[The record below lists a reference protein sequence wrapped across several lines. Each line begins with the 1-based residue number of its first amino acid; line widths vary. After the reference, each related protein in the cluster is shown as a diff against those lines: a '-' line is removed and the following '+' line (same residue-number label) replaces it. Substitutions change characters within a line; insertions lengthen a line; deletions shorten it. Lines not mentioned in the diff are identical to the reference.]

1 MAIVKRRSLLEKPST
16 AIGIS
21 VLMLKLITLLF
32 TSSMTVM
39 AGATISPALPQIQQF
54 FQNEPNSEFWVKLL
68 LTLPALFTAIGAPFA
83 GMIIDR
89 FGRKP
94 LLIGAVTLYGLA
106 GGSGCVLSS
115 LTGLL
120 IGRAFLGLAVGAIM
134 TTSIA
139 LIADYYQGPKRN
151 QIMGTQAAFMGYGG
165 VVFLTLG
172 GFLADIGWRIPF
184 LIYLSAFAILPLV
197 IFCLTEP
204 NVESDR
210 NSILAEDVEAKL
222 PVGTIA
228 LIYTL
233 TFLTM
238 VAFYM
243 IPVQLPFYLKS
254 LGQVSN
260 AQTGIAIAASTLAS
274 AIVSMRY
281 GSIKTHLSFP
291 GVLICLYLLMGLGYV
306 TISLAKSYPVVVMG
320 LIFAGS
326 GLGLLLPNMNVWL
339 NAKTPIASRGRVLGG
354 LTTCMFLGQFCS
366 PIVSQPI
373 AQQLGLGVTYGVTGF
388 ALWTLAILLVG
399 ASVKRRFSTAA

>member
-1 MAIVKRRSLLEKPST
+1 
-16 AIGIS
+16 
-21 VLMLKLITLLF
+21 
-32 TSSMTVM
+32 
-39 AGATISPALPQIQQF
+39 
-54 FQNEPNSEFWVKLL
+54 
-68 LTLPALFTAIGAPFA
+68 
-83 GMIIDR
+83 
-89 FGRKP
+89 
-94 LLIGAVTLYGLA
+94 
-106 GGSGCVLSS
+106 
-115 LTGLL
+115 
-120 IGRAFLGLAVGAIM
+120 
-134 TTSIA
+134 
-139 LIADYYQGPKRN
+139 
-151 QIMGTQAAFMGYGG
+151 QAAFMGYGG

-204 NVESDR
+204 DVESDR

-222 PVGTIA
+222 PIGTIA
-228 LIYTL
+228 LIYAL

-281 GSIKTHLSFP
+281 GSIKTHLSFR
-291 GVLICLYLLMGLGYV
+291 GVLICLFLLMGLGYV
-306 TISLAKSYPVVVMG
+306 TISLAKSYPVVVLG
-320 LIFAGS
+320 LIVAGS

-399 ASVKRRFSTAA
+399 ASVKRRFSQAA

>member
-1 MAIVKRRSLLEKPST
+1 
-16 AIGIS
+16 
-21 VLMLKLITLLF
+21 MLKLITLLF

-399 ASVKRRFSTAA
+399 ASVKRRFSKAA

>member
-1 MAIVKRRSLLEKPST
+1 
-16 AIGIS
+16 
-21 VLMLKLITLLF
+21 MLKLITLLF

-54 FQNEPNSEFWVKLL
+54 FQNEPNSEFWVKLM
-68 LTLPALFTAIGAPFA
+68 LTLPGLFTAIGAPFA
-83 GMIIDR
+83 GIIIDR

-94 LLIGAVTLYGLA
+94 LLTGAIILYGLA
-106 GGSGCVLSS
+106 GGSGCILSS

-151 QIMGTQAAFMGYGG
+151 QVMGIQAAFMGYGG

-172 GFLADIGWRIPF
+172 GFLADISWRVPF
-184 LIYLSAFAILPLV
+184 SIYLSAFAFLPLV

-204 NVESDR
+204 QVEAQQ
-210 NSILAEDVEAKL
+210 NSVLLEEANAKL

-228 LIYTL
+228 LIYAL

-238 VAFYM
+238 VVFYM

-260 AQTGIAIAASTLAS
+260 TQTGLAIAASTLAS

-281 GSIKTHLSFP
+281 GKIKTHLSFT
-291 GVLICLYLLMGLGYV
+291 GVLICLYVLLGLGYV
-306 TISLAKSYPVVVMG
+306 TISWAASYPFVLLG
-320 LIFAGS
+320 LVIAGS

-373 AQQLGLGVTYGVTGF
+373 AQKIGLGVTYGVAGV
-388 ALWTLAILLVG
+388 AMWVLAIVLVG
-399 ASVKRRFSTAA
+399 ASVKRRLSTAA

>member
-1 MAIVKRRSLLEKPST
+1 MKRRSLLEKPST

-204 NVESDR
+204 DVESDR

-222 PVGTIA
+222 PIGTIA

>member
-1 MAIVKRRSLLEKPST
+1 
-16 AIGIS
+16 
-21 VLMLKLITLLF
+21 MLKLITLLL

-54 FQNEPNSEFWVKLL
+54 FQNEPNSEFWVKLM
-68 LTLPALFTAIGAPFA
+68 LTLPALFTAISAPFA
-83 GMIIDR
+83 GIIIDR

-94 LLIGAVTLYGLA
+94 LLTGAVILYGLA

-120 IGRAFLGLAVGAIM
+120 IGRAFLGIAVGAIM

-151 QIMGTQAAFMGYGG
+151 QVMGIQAAFMGYGG
-165 VVFLTLG
+165 VIFLTLG
-172 GFLADIGWRIPF
+172 GFLADINWRVPF
-184 LIYLSAFAILPLV
+184 LIYLSAFAVLPLV
-197 IFCLTEP
+197 IFCLTEA
-204 NVESDR
+204 NVESAQAER
-210 NSILAEDVEAKL
+210 LAEDADAKL

-228 LIYTL
+228 LIYAL

-238 VAFYM
+238 VVFYM

-274 AIVSMRY
+274 AIISMRY
-281 GSIKTHLSFP
+281 GSIKTHLSFQ

-306 TISLAKSYPVVVMG
+306 TISLAGNYALVVLG
-320 LIFAGS
+320 LIIAGL

-339 NAKTPIASRGRVLGG
+339 NAKTPISSRGRVLGG

-373 AQQLGLGVTYGVTGF
+373 AQRIGLGVTYRVAGVVM
-388 ALWTLAILLVG
+388 WTLAVLLVG
-399 ASVKRRFSTAA
+399 ASVKSRFSKAA

>member
-1 MAIVKRRSLLEKPST
+1 
-16 AIGIS
+16 
-21 VLMLKLITLLF
+21 MLKLITLLF

-106 GGSGCVLSS
+106 GGSGCVLNS

>member
-1 MAIVKRRSLLEKPST
+1 
-16 AIGIS
+16 
-21 VLMLKLITLLF
+21 MLKLITLLL

-54 FQNEPNSEFWVKLL
+54 FQNEPNSEFWVKLM
-68 LTLPALFTAIGAPFA
+68 LTLPGLFTAIGAPFA
-83 GMIIDR
+83 GIIIDR

-94 LLIGAVTLYGLA
+94 LLTGAIILYGLA
-106 GGSGCVLSS
+106 GGSGCILSS

-151 QIMGTQAAFMGYGG
+151 QVMGIQAAFMGYGG

-172 GFLADIGWRIPF
+172 GFLADISWRVPF
-184 LIYLSAFAILPLV
+184 SIYLSAFAIFPLV

-204 NVESDR
+204 QVEAQQ
-210 NSILAEDVEAKL
+210 NSVLLEEANAKL

-228 LIYTL
+228 LIYAL

-238 VAFYM
+238 VVFYM

-260 AQTGIAIAASTLAS
+260 TQTGLAIAASTLAS

-281 GSIKTHLSFP
+281 GKIKTHLSFT
-291 GVLICLYLLMGLGYV
+291 GVLICLYLLLGLGYV
-306 TISLAKSYPVVVMG
+306 TISWAASYPFVLLG
-320 LIFAGS
+320 LVIAGS

-373 AQQLGLGVTYGVTGF
+373 AQKIGLGVTYGVAGV
-388 ALWTLAILLVG
+388 AMWVLAIVLVG
-399 ASVKRRFSTAA
+399 ASVKRRLSTAA

>member
-1 MAIVKRRSLLEKPST
+1 
-16 AIGIS
+16 
-21 VLMLKLITLLF
+21 MLKLITLLF

-54 FQNEPNSEFWVKLL
+54 FQNEPNSEFWVKLM
-68 LTLPALFTAIGAPFA
+68 LTLPGLFTAIGAPFA
-83 GMIIDR
+83 GIIIDR

-94 LLIGAVTLYGLA
+94 LLTGAIILYGLA
-106 GGSGCVLSS
+106 GGSGCILSS

-151 QIMGTQAAFMGYGG
+151 QVMGIQAAFMGYGG

-172 GFLADIGWRIPF
+172 GFLADISWRVPF
-184 LIYLSAFAILPLV
+184 SIYLSAFAFLPLV

-204 NVESDR
+204 QVEAQQ
-210 NSILAEDVEAKL
+210 NSVLLEEANAKL

-228 LIYTL
+228 LIYAL

-238 VAFYM
+238 VVFYM

-254 LGQVSN
+254 FGQVSN
-260 AQTGIAIAASTLAS
+260 TQTGLAIAASTLAS

-281 GSIKTHLSFP
+281 GKIKTHLSFT
-291 GVLICLYLLMGLGYV
+291 GVLICLYVLLGLGYV
-306 TISLAKSYPVVVMG
+306 TISWAASYPFVLLG
-320 LIFAGS
+320 LVIAGS

-373 AQQLGLGVTYGVTGF
+373 AQQIGLGVTYGVAGV
-388 ALWTLAILLVG
+388 AMWVLAIVLVG
-399 ASVKRRFSTAA
+399 ASVKRRLSTAA

>member
-1 MAIVKRRSLLEKPST
+1 
-16 AIGIS
+16 
-21 VLMLKLITLLF
+21 MLKLITLLF

-54 FQNEPNSEFWVKLL
+54 FQNEPNSEFWVKLM
-68 LTLPALFTAIGAPFA
+68 LTLPGLFTAIGAPFA
-83 GMIIDR
+83 GIIIDR

-94 LLIGAVTLYGLA
+94 LLTGAIILYGLA
-106 GGSGCVLSS
+106 GGSGCILSS

-151 QIMGTQAAFMGYGG
+151 QVMGIQAAFMGYGG

-172 GFLADIGWRIPF
+172 GFLADISWRVPF
-184 LIYLSAFAILPLV
+184 SIYLSAFAFLPLV

-204 NVESDR
+204 QVEAQQ
-210 NSILAEDVEAKL
+210 NSVLLEEANAKL

-228 LIYTL
+228 LIYAL

-238 VAFYM
+238 VVFYM

-254 LGQVSN
+254 FGQVSN
-260 AQTGIAIAASTLAS
+260 TQTGLAIAASTLAS

-281 GSIKTHLSFP
+281 GKIKTHLSFT
-291 GVLICLYLLMGLGYV
+291 GVLICLYVLLGLGYV
-306 TISLAKSYPVVVMG
+306 TISWAASYPFVLLG
-320 LIFAGS
+320 LVIAGS

-339 NAKTPIASRGRVLGG
+339 NAQTPIASRGRVLGG

-373 AQQLGLGVTYGVTGF
+373 AQKIGLGVTYGVAGV
-388 ALWTLAILLVG
+388 AMWVLAIVLVG
-399 ASVKRRFSTAA
+399 ASVKRRLSTAA

>member
-1 MAIVKRRSLLEKPST
+1 
-16 AIGIS
+16 
-21 VLMLKLITLLF
+21 MLKLITLLL

-54 FQNEPNSEFWVKLL
+54 FQNEPNSEFWVKLM
-68 LTLPALFTAIGAPFA
+68 LTLPGLFTAIGAPFA
-83 GMIIDR
+83 GIIIDR

-94 LLIGAVTLYGLA
+94 LLTGAIILYGLA
-106 GGSGCVLSS
+106 GGSGCILSS

-151 QIMGTQAAFMGYGG
+151 QVMGIQAAFMGYGG

-172 GFLADIGWRIPF
+172 GFLADISWRVPF
-184 LIYLSAFAILPLV
+184 SIYLSAFAILPLV

-204 NVESDR
+204 QVEAQQ
-210 NSILAEDVEAKL
+210 NSVLLEEANAKL

-228 LIYTL
+228 LIYAL

-238 VAFYM
+238 VVFYM

-254 LGQVSN
+254 LGQMSN
-260 AQTGIAIAASTLAS
+260 AQTGLAIAASTLAS

-281 GSIKTHLSFP
+281 GKIKTHLSFT
-291 GVLICLYLLMGLGYV
+291 GVLICLYLLLGLGYV
-306 TISLAKSYPVVVMG
+306 TISWAASYPFVLLG
-320 LIFAGS
+320 LVIAGS

-339 NAKTPIASRGRVLGG
+339 NAKTPITSRGRVLGG

-373 AQQLGLGVTYGVTGF
+373 AQKIGLGVTYGVAGV
-388 ALWTLAILLVG
+388 AMWVLAILLVG
-399 ASVKRRFSTAA
+399 ASVKRRLSTAA

>member
-1 MAIVKRRSLLEKPST
+1 
-16 AIGIS
+16 
-21 VLMLKLITLLF
+21 MLKLITLLL

-54 FQNEPNSEFWVKLL
+54 FQNEPNSEFWVKLM
-68 LTLPALFTAIGAPFA
+68 LTLPALFTAISAPFA
-83 GMIIDR
+83 GIIIDR

-94 LLIGAVTLYGLA
+94 LLTGAVILYGLA

-120 IGRAFLGLAVGAIM
+120 IGRAFLGIAVGAIM

-151 QIMGTQAAFMGYGG
+151 QVMGIQAAFMGYGG
-165 VVFLTLG
+165 VIFLTLG
-172 GFLADIGWRIPF
+172 GFLADINWRVPF
-184 LIYLSAFAILPLV
+184 LIYLSAFAVLPLV
-197 IFCLTEP
+197 IFCLTEA
-204 NVESDR
+204 NVESAQAER
-210 NSILAEDVEAKL
+210 LAEDADAKL

-228 LIYTL
+228 LIYGL

-238 VAFYM
+238 VVFYM

-274 AIVSMRY
+274 AIISMRY
-281 GSIKTHLSFP
+281 GSIKTHLSFQ

-306 TISLAKSYPVVVMG
+306 TISLAGNYALVVLG
-320 LIFAGS
+320 LIIAGL

-339 NAKTPIASRGRVLGG
+339 NAKTPISSRGRVLGG

-373 AQQLGLGVTYGVTGF
+373 AQQIGLGVTYRVAGVVM
-388 ALWTLAILLVG
+388 WTLAVLLVG
-399 ASVKRRFSTAA
+399 ASVKSRFSKAA

>member
-1 MAIVKRRSLLEKPST
+1 
-16 AIGIS
+16 
-21 VLMLKLITLLF
+21 MLKLITLLF

-54 FQNEPNSEFWVKLL
+54 FQNEPNSEFWVKLM
-68 LTLPALFTAIGAPFA
+68 LTLPGLFTAIGAPFA
-83 GMIIDR
+83 GIIIDR

-94 LLIGAVTLYGLA
+94 LLTGAIILYGLA
-106 GGSGCVLSS
+106 GGSGCILSS

-151 QIMGTQAAFMGYGG
+151 QVMGIQAAFMGYGG

-172 GFLADIGWRIPF
+172 GFLADISWRVPF
-184 LIYLSAFAILPLV
+184 SIYLSAFAFLPLV

-204 NVESDR
+204 QVEAQQ
-210 NSILAEDVEAKL
+210 NSVLLEEANAKL

-228 LIYTL
+228 LIYAL

-238 VAFYM
+238 VVFYM

-254 LGQVSN
+254 FGQVSN
-260 AQTGIAIAASTLAS
+260 TQTGLAIAASTLAS

-281 GSIKTHLSFP
+281 GKIKTHLSFT
-291 GVLICLYLLMGLGYV
+291 GVLICLYVLLGLGYV
-306 TISLAKSYPVVVMG
+306 TISWAASYPFVLLG
-320 LIFAGS
+320 LVIAGS

-373 AQQLGLGVTYGVTGF
+373 AQKIGLGVTYGVAGV
-388 ALWTLAILLVG
+388 AMWVLAIVLVG
-399 ASVKRRFSTAA
+399 ASVKRRLSTAA

>member
-1 MAIVKRRSLLEKPST
+1 
-16 AIGIS
+16 
-21 VLMLKLITLLF
+21 MLKLITLLF

-204 NVESDR
+204 DVESDR

>member
-1 MAIVKRRSLLEKPST
+1 
-16 AIGIS
+16 
-21 VLMLKLITLLF
+21 MLKLITLLL

-54 FQNEPNSEFWVKLL
+54 FQAQPNSEFWVKLM

-94 LLIGAVTLYGLA
+94 LLIGAVTLYGIA
-106 GGSGCVLSS
+106 GGSGLILSS

-134 TTSIA
+134 TTAIA

-151 QIMGTQAAFMGYGG
+151 QIMGIQAAFMGYGG

-172 GFLADIGWRIPF
+172 GFLADIGWRVPF
-184 LIYLSAFAILPLV
+184 SIYLSAFVVLPLI

-204 NVESDR
+204 KIELDHNASLDQDSDTR
-210 NSILAEDVEAKL
+210 L
-222 PVGTIA
+222 PIGIISF
-228 LIYTL
+228 IYFL

-238 VAFYM
+238 VVFYM

-254 LGQVSN
+254 LGQASGTQ
-260 AQTGIAIAASTLAS
+260 AGLAIAASTLAS

-281 GSIKTHLSFP
+281 GSIKKHLSFQ
-291 GVLICLYLLMGLGYV
+291 GVLICLYLLIGLGYI
-306 TISLAKSYPVVVMG
+306 TISLARNYPLVILG
-320 LIFAGS
+320 LIIAGL

-339 NAKTPIASRGRVLGG
+339 NAKTPPAARGRVLGG
-354 LTTCMFLGQFCS
+354 LTTSMFLGQFCS

-373 AQQLGLGVTYGVTGF
+373 AQQIGLGVTYRVAGVVIL
-388 ALWTLAILLVG
+388 ALAILLIG
-399 ASVKRRFSTAA
+399 ASVKRRFSTVA

>member
-1 MAIVKRRSLLEKPST
+1 
-16 AIGIS
+16 
-21 VLMLKLITLLF
+21 MLKLITLLF

-222 PVGTIA
+222 PIGTIA

-291 GVLICLYLLMGLGYV
+291 GVLICLFLLMGLGYV
-306 TISLAKSYPVVVMG
+306 TISLAKSYPVVVLG

>member
-1 MAIVKRRSLLEKPST
+1 
-16 AIGIS
+16 
-21 VLMLKLITLLF
+21 MLKLITLLF

>member
-1 MAIVKRRSLLEKPST
+1 
-16 AIGIS
+16 
-21 VLMLKLITLLF
+21 MLKLITLLL

-54 FQNEPNSEFWVKLL
+54 FQNEPNSEFWVKLM
-68 LTLPALFTAIGAPFA
+68 LTLPALFTAISAPFA
-83 GMIIDR
+83 GIIIDR

-94 LLIGAVTLYGLA
+94 LLTGAVILYGLA

-120 IGRAFLGLAVGAIM
+120 IGRAFLGIAVGAIM

-151 QIMGTQAAFMGYGG
+151 QVMGIQAAFMGYGG
-165 VVFLTLG
+165 VIFLTLG
-172 GFLADIGWRIPF
+172 GFLADINWRVPF
-184 LIYLSAFAILPLV
+184 LIYLSAFAVLPLV
-197 IFCLTEP
+197 IFCLTEA
-204 NVESDR
+204 NVESAQAER
-210 NSILAEDVEAKL
+210 LAEDADAKL

-228 LIYTL
+228 LIYAL

-238 VAFYM
+238 VVFYM

-274 AIVSMRY
+274 AIISMRY
-281 GSIKTHLSFP
+281 GSIKTHLSFQ

-306 TISLAKSYPVVVMG
+306 TISLAGNYALVVLG
-320 LIFAGS
+320 LIIAGL

-339 NAKTPIASRGRVLGG
+339 NAKTPISSRGRVLGG

-373 AQQLGLGVTYGVTGF
+373 AQQIGLGVTYRVAGVVM
-388 ALWTLAILLVG
+388 WTLAVLLVG
-399 ASVKRRFSTAA
+399 ASVKSRFSKAA

>member
-1 MAIVKRRSLLEKPST
+1 
-16 AIGIS
+16 
-21 VLMLKLITLLF
+21 MLKLITLLF

-222 PVGTIA
+222 PIGTIA

>member
-1 MAIVKRRSLLEKPST
+1 
-16 AIGIS
+16 
-21 VLMLKLITLLF
+21 MLKLITLLL

-54 FQNEPNSEFWVKLL
+54 FQNEPNSEFWVKLM

-94 LLIGAVTLYGLA
+94 LLTGAVIIYGLA

-139 LIADYYQGPKRN
+139 LIADYYRGPKRN
-151 QIMGTQAAFMGYGG
+151 QIMGVQAAFMGYGG

-172 GFLADIGWRIPF
+172 GFLADIGWRVPF
-184 LIYLSAFAILPLV
+184 LIYLSAFAVLPLV

-204 NVESDR
+204 KAELEEDSG
-210 NSILAEDVEAKL
+210 LAEESEAKL
-222 PVGTIA
+222 PVGIIA
-228 LIYTL
+228 FIYAI

-238 VAFYM
+238 VVFYM

-254 LGQVSN
+254 LGQMSN
-260 AQTGIAIAASTLAS
+260 AQTGLAIAASTLAS

-281 GSIKTHLSFP
+281 GSIKTHLSFQ
-291 GVLICLYLLMGLGYV
+291 GVLICLYLLLGLGYV
-306 TISLAKSYPVVVMG
+306 TISLAASYPYVVLG
-320 LIFAGS
+320 LILAGL

-354 LTTCMFLGQFCS
+354 LTTSMFLGQFCS

-373 AQQLGLGVTYGVTGF
+373 AQQIGLGDTYRVAGVVM
-388 ALWTLAILLVG
+388 WTLAVLLVG

>member
-1 MAIVKRRSLLEKPST
+1 
-16 AIGIS
+16 
-21 VLMLKLITLLF
+21 MLKLITLLF

-68 LTLPALFTAIGAPFA
+68 LTLPALFTALGAPFA

-222 PVGTIA
+222 PIGTIA

>member
-1 MAIVKRRSLLEKPST
+1 
-16 AIGIS
+16 
-21 VLMLKLITLLF
+21 MLKLITLLF

-54 FQNEPNSEFWVKLL
+54 FQNEPNSEFWVKLM
-68 LTLPALFTAIGAPFA
+68 LTLPGLFTAIGAPFA
-83 GMIIDR
+83 GLIIDR

-94 LLIGAVTLYGLA
+94 LLTGAIILYGLA
-106 GGSGCVLSS
+106 GGSGCILSS

-151 QIMGTQAAFMGYGG
+151 QVMGIQAAFMGYGG

-172 GFLADIGWRIPF
+172 GFLADISWRVPF
-184 LIYLSAFAILPLV
+184 SIYLSAFAFLPLV

-204 NVESDR
+204 QVEAQQ
-210 NSILAEDVEAKL
+210 NSVLLEEANAKL

-228 LIYTL
+228 LIYAL

-238 VAFYM
+238 VVFYM

-260 AQTGIAIAASTLAS
+260 TQTGLAIAASTLAS

-281 GSIKTHLSFP
+281 GKIKTHLSFT
-291 GVLICLYLLMGLGYV
+291 GVLICLYVLLGLGYV
-306 TISLAKSYPVVVMG
+306 TISWAASYPFVLLG
-320 LIFAGS
+320 LVIAGS

-373 AQQLGLGVTYGVTGF
+373 AQKIGLGVTYGVAGV
-388 ALWTLAILLVG
+388 AMWVLAIVLVG
-399 ASVKRRFSTAA
+399 ASVKRRLSTAA

>member
-1 MAIVKRRSLLEKPST
+1 
-16 AIGIS
+16 
-21 VLMLKLITLLF
+21 MLKLITLLL

-54 FQNEPNSEFWVKLL
+54 FQNEPNSEFWVKLM

-83 GMIIDR
+83 GIIIDR

-94 LLIGAVTLYGLA
+94 LLTGAVILYGLA

-120 IGRAFLGLAVGAIM
+120 IGRAFLGIAVGAIM

-151 QIMGTQAAFMGYGG
+151 QVMGIQAAFMGYGG
-165 VVFLTLG
+165 VIFLTLG
-172 GFLADIGWRIPF
+172 GFLADINWRVPF
-184 LIYLSAFAILPLV
+184 LIYLSAFAVLPLV

-204 NVESDR
+204 NVESAQAER
-210 NSILAEDVEAKL
+210 LAEDADAKL

-228 LIYTL
+228 LIYAL

-238 VAFYM
+238 VVFYM

-260 AQTGIAIAASTLAS
+260 AQTGLAIAASTLAS
-274 AIVSMRY
+274 AIISMRY
-281 GSIKTHLSFP
+281 GSIKTHLSFQ

-306 TISLAKSYPVVVMG
+306 TISLAGNYALVVLG
-320 LIFAGS
+320 LIIAGL

-339 NAKTPIASRGRVLGG
+339 NAKTPISSRGRVLGG

-373 AQQLGLGVTYGVTGF
+373 AQQIGLGVTYSVAGVVM
-388 ALWTLAILLVG
+388 WTLAVLLVG
-399 ASVKRRFSTAA
+399 ASVKSSFSKAA

>member
-1 MAIVKRRSLLEKPST
+1 
-16 AIGIS
+16 
-21 VLMLKLITLLF
+21 MLKLITLLF

-139 LIADYYQGPKRN
+139 LIADYYLGPKRN